1 MHRIMD
7 KIYTSPRIE
16 IQTVHLEE
24 GLATGSAIIRPGAS
38 KDNPMQD
45 QWIEDDQDTKQ
56 IDWF

>member
-24 GLATGSAIIRPGAS
+24 GIASGSATIRPGGP
-38 KDNPMQD
+38 NTPMQD

>member
-1 MHRIMD
+1 MD